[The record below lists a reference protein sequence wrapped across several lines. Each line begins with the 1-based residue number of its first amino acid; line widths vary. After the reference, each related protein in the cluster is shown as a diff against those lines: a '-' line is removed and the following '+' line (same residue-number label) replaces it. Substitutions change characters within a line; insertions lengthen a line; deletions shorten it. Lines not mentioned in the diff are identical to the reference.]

1 MEWVLTLNRMQLVAR
16 EFWNFFEDKKIFAFQ
31 GSIGSGKTT
40 FIRALCEAKQVSS
53 TIGSPSFYIINE
65 YVYPDGKIFHVDLYR
80 LKDAEEVIRA
90 GVEDCFFSGDIC
102 LVEWPEKAP
111 GIFPPETVYI
121 SVNTVDRETRKIH
134 SEASSQ
140 TRSNSI

>member
-16 EFWNFFEDKKIFAFQ
+16 EFWNFFEGKKIFAFQ

-40 FIRALCEAKQVSS
+40 FIRALCEAKKVSS
-53 TIGSPSFYIINE
+53 TIGSPSFSIINE

-90 GVEDCFFSGDIC
+90 GVEDCIYSGDIC

-121 SVNTVDRETRKIH
+121 SVNTLDRETRKIQ

>member
-1 MEWVLTLNRMQLVAR
+1 MEWVLTLSRMQLVAR

-53 TIGSPSFYIINE
+53 TIGSPSFSIINE

-90 GVEDCFFSGDIC
+90 GVEDCIYSGDIC

-121 SVNTVDRETRKIH
+121 SVNTVDRETRKIQ